1 MAVISL
7 SFSRNARI
15 APSFRRHSAS
25 KITAF
30 YMFINFQ
37 ELLMKRKDLI
47 IKYPRT
53 PHIQGSRLQPGDE
66 DLRQRKFSE
75 IKGRHVVLEEKID
88 GANSAISFTE
98 DGELRLQSRG
108 HFLTGGARE
117 KHYDLLKQ
125 WAAVHKDRFY
135 DVLGDRYVMYG
146 EWMYAKHSIYY
157 DLLPNYF
164 MEFDILD
171 RDTDRFLDTPSRRQL
186 TEELAISSC
195 RVLASGTFSDMN
207 EILDYL
213 GDSKYISTDHIEHL
227 RENALRLGLDADRI
241 CRETDAS
248 RTMEGIYI
256 KVEENGEVVDR
267 MKYVRASFLQ
277 TVEESKSHWLDRP
290 IVPNRITVPLSEL
303 FI

>member
-1 MAVISL
+1 
-7 SFSRNARI
+7 
-15 APSFRRHSAS
+15 
-25 KITAF
+25 
-30 YMFINFQ
+30 
-37 ELLMKRKDLI
+37 MKRKDII

-66 DLRQRKFSE
+66 DLRQRPFSDVE
-75 IKGRHVVLEEKID
+75 GRHIVLEEKID
-88 GANSAISFTE
+88 GANSAISFTDE
-98 DGELRLQSRG
+98 GELRLQSRG
-108 HFLTGGARE
+108 HFLTGGGRE

-125 WAAVHKDRFY
+125 WGAVHKDRLWE
-135 DVLGDRYVMYG
+135 VLGDRYIMYG

-171 RDTDRFLDTPSRRQL
+171 RETDRFLDTPSRHALIR
-186 TEELAISSC
+186 ELPVSSC
-195 RVLASGTFSDMN
+195 PVLESGKFSRMED
-207 EILDYL
+207 ILKYL
-213 GDSKYISTDHIEHL
+213 GDSSYISADHIAHL
-227 RENALRLGLDADRI
+227 REDAERLGLDADRI

-277 TVEESKSHWLDRP
+277 TVEESQSHWLDRP
-290 IVPNRITVPLSEL
+290 IVPNRITVPITEL
-303 FI
+303 FV